1 MSSAIQSRPSWTGPL
16 KVLMSIVYLRV
27 SSPTIALT
35 LHLPSEIRSIS
46 YKQQSRETH
55 QYQHSILTAS
65 TRMSSSRII
74 VLPTCSICQDDEAG
88 LDIVATI
95 CGHVFHLSCIRTWD
109 ESQFSRRHP
118 TKCPS
123 CNITLRRAASTSS
136 AARFITLHSLT
147 EREVDDQGS
156 SQVIARTGDSSTDPR
171 LSRCRE
177 ELNSL
182 KETLKEREQ
191 KIQQLTLEPVAL
203 RRERENLTA
212 TLRVLNHSK
221 QELEDRV
228 LKVSRDLRI
237 ERKERTDERL
247 ARSLDEKR
255 IKTEMDKLNE
265 KYRIAKNEG
274 EQLHEQYV
282 KKVSEN
288 EELQSFVSE
297 FGQEKARFQA
307 TEVALR
313 AQLQES
319 IERFKSV
326 KAANLVY
333 KDKLEKKRNFF
344 EDKAGMGDRSLTSSV
359 RRCSKFYPDVSKSSI
374 HPGGLMVLSSNQATN
389 TTSAQ
394 PSKRANQ
401 PTSVQSPSTESSKRI
416 CRTKPPADH
425 HQNHPSANVQIE
437 IQSSSDPEDL
447 THHNHPSSS
456 NIHSS
461 SPPPNIP
468 ADQDLVMPSLFGRDL
483 STPARD
489 QKNKLPLPFNHLRT
503 NQASSSSAFKF
514 SKPADKLLAL
524 GPKVRHR

>member
-359 RRCSKFYPDVSKSSI
+359 RRCT
-374 HPGGLMVLSSNQATN
+374 TN

>member
-1 MSSAIQSRPSWTGPL
+1 MST
-16 KVLMSIVYLRV
+16 
-27 SSPTIALT
+27 
-35 LHLPSEIRSIS
+35 
-46 YKQQSRETH
+46 
-55 QYQHSILTAS
+55 
-65 TRMSSSRII
+65 SRII

-136 AARFITLHSLT
+136 PARFITLHSLT

-156 SQVIARTGDSSTDPR
+156 SQVIARTGDSTTDPR
-171 LSRCRE
+171 LLRCRE

-182 KETLKEREQ
+182 KEILKEREV
-191 KIQQLTLEPVAL
+191 KIQQLTLEPVSL
-203 RRERENLTA
+203 RRERDSLTA

-221 QELEDRV
+221 QELEERV
-228 LKVSRDLRI
+228 IKFSRDLRI

-247 ARSLDEKR
+247 ARSMDEKR

-313 AQLQES
+313 AQLQDS
-319 IERFKSV
+319 IDKFKSV

-333 KDKLEKKRNFF
+333 KDKLEKKRNLL

-374 HPGGLMVLSSNQATN
+374 HPGGLMVLSPNQAPN
-389 TTSAQ
+389 ASSAQ
-394 PSKRANQ
+394 SSKRANQ
-401 PTSVQSPSTESSKRI
+401 PTSVQSPSTESSSKRI
-416 CRTKPPADH
+416 CRTKPPAHHHHHH
-425 HQNHPSANVQIE
+425 HQNNTSAKLQEDVQIE

-447 THHNHPSSS
+447 TNINHPSSS

-489 QKNKLPLPFNHLRT
+489 PKNKLPLPFNHLRT

-514 SKPADKLLAL
+514 SKPADKLFAL